1 MAYLVYK
8 AHRVELEDS
17 ISIGRD
23 KNSELHIMESTVSRN
38 HAIIKKI
45 ANRFY
50 IIDSGSSNGTYKDGK
65 RVHSPVLLDNKSI
78 IQCGNAQMVFYDVVI
93 NDEDEDDA
101 TMISFSSNFVV
112 DSIVLVADIK
122 GYTSFSESI
131 NIQKVSKM
139 MSCWFKDI
147 EKCIED
153 NNGYVDSFIGD
164 CVYARWDIN
173 DDKNLARNILQTT
186 YEMNKITRDISSKI
200 TDGTNILNICAGLY
214 NGEVI
219 VGAETNN
226 TGLGDTVNTAFRLES
241 KTRELGTDVII
252 SKDIHDMLNIN
263 KEIIKISIK
272 GKINDVEICTLSYSE
287 IEMLK

>member
-8 AHRVELEDS
+8 AHRIELDGS

-23 KNSELHIMESTVSRN
+23 KNSELHIPESTVSRN
-38 HAIIKKI
+38 HAIIKQI

-50 IIDSGSSNGTYKDGK
+50 VIDSGSSNGTFKDGK

-93 NDEDEDDA
+93 SDEDEDDA

-122 GYTSFSESI
+122 GYTTFSESI
-131 NIQKVSKM
+131 EIQKVSKM
-139 MSCWFKDI
+139 MSHWFRDI

-164 CVYARWDIN
+164 CVYARWDIS
-173 DDKNLARNILQTT
+173 DDSDLVINILKTINKMNEITRNI
-186 YEMNKITRDISSKI
+186 SSNI
-200 TDGTNILNICAGLY
+200 TDNKYVLNICAAL
-214 NGEVI
+214 NSGEVI

-241 KTRELGTDVII
+241 KTRELNTDVII
-252 SKDIHDMLNIN
+252 CKDIYDMLDID
-263 KEIIKISIK
+263 KKVFKTSIK
-272 GKINDVEICTLSYSE
+272 GKINEVEICSLSYLE
-287 IEMLK
+287 IESL

>member
-8 AHRVELEDS
+8 AHRIELDDS

-23 KNSELHIMESTVSRN
+23 KNCELYIPESTVSRN

-50 IIDSGSSNGTYKDGK
+50 IIDSGSSNGTFKDGK

-93 NDEDEDDA
+93 SDEDEDDA

-112 DSIVLVADIK
+112 NSIVLVADIK

-131 NIQKVSKM
+131 EIQKVSKM
-139 MSCWFKDI
+139 MSHWFRDI

-164 CVYARWDIN
+164 CVYARWDMNN
-173 DDKNLARNILQTT
+173 DTDLIINILKTVNK
-186 YEMNKITRDISSKI
+186 MNNITKEISSSI
-200 TDGTNILNICAGLY
+200 TDNKYVLNICAALN

-226 TGLGDTVNTAFRLES
+226 TGLGDTVNTAFRLEA
-241 KTRELGTDVII
+241 KTRELNTDVII
-252 SKDIHDMLNIN
+252 SKDIYD
-263 KEIIKISIK
+263 IIGIDRPILKASIK
-272 GKINDVEICTLSYSE
+272 GKIKEVEICALTYSD
-287 IEMLK
+287 INKL